1 MDKVP
6 EQVKQNLFLMIE
18 KKKKK
23 RERTS
28 AYRQDTQK
36 NKEREQYVCVAP
48 PILITHK
55 SLRGGK
61 REARGL
67 EISGWMSVH
76 TRASELSRPLL
87 IFRLRLRVL
96 VSFPSRGSV

>member
-55 SLRGGK
+55 SLREGK
-61 REARGL
+61 KRG
-67 EISGWMSVH
+67 E
-76 TRASELSRPLL
+76 RFRN
-87 IFRLRLRVL
+87 FRLDVCAHAC
-96 VSFPSRGSV
+96 V